1 MNKEWYQYI
10 IIGQRIS
17 WFFER
22 KFEVLHRFD
31 YIEEPHSFNYMR
43 TRKEYYEF
51 IENNKVKDKYK
62 HITMFRISPEV
73 EDYHYFKIKGLLD

>member
-10 IIGQRIS
+10 IIGQRRS

-31 YIEEPHSFNYMR
+31 FVDEEGLSTCIK
-43 TRKEYYEF
+43 TRKEYHEF
-51 IENNKVKDKYK
+51 VENNKVRGKYNY
-62 HITMFRISPEV
+62 ITMFRISPEF
-73 EDYHYFKIKGLLD
+73 EDYHYFKIKGLLG